1 MTRTVVALMAL
12 AALGG
17 CSATGAPIPV
27 RGDVSPLVGHWEGEY
42 SSTETGRVG
51 SIVFTLVAGR
61 DTASG
66 DILMI
71 PANMETPGDVTRTP
85 DPTRRTPQVL
95 KVSFVRCEGME
106 VTGWLD
112 PYSDPDTGERV
123 YTTFEGVLKGDRLE
137 GSFTSLAELSGRRTS
152 GKWMVKRKKLG

>member
-1 MTRTVVALMAL
+1 MTRTGFTLLTLMVL
-12 AALGG
+12 AG
-17 CSATGAPIPV
+17 CSAPGMPIPV

-42 SSTETGRVG
+42 SSSETGRVG
-51 SIVFTLVAGR
+51 SIVFTLVAGQ
-61 DTASG
+61 DTATG

-85 DPTRRTPQVL
+85 DPNRRTPQVL

-112 PYSDPDTGERV
+112 PYTDPDTGERV
-123 YTTFEGVLKGDRLE
+123 YTTFEGTLKGDRLE
-137 GSFTSLAELSGRRTS
+137 GTFTSLAELSGRRTS
-152 GKWMVKRKKLG
+152 GKWMVKRKTTG